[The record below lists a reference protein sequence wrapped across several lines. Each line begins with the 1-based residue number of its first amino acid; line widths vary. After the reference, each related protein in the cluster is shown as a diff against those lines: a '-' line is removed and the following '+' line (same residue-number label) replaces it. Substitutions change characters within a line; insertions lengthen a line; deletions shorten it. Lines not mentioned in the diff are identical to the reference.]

1 MVATTTDLVRY
12 QDSVTGAD
20 VELSVAEIKR
30 TMCPK
35 ATDQEAANFLQLC
48 RYMGLNP
55 FVRDA
60 YLIKYGDQAA
70 SMVVGKDA
78 FCKRADAHPQF
89 AGMESGVIVQTG
101 DKEPIH
107 RKGTLVLKEE
117 NIVGGWARVARG
129 DRKLDTDTTVAFS
142 EFSTGRAMWLKMPAV
157 MIEKVAVVKA
167 LRTAFPSTFSGLYDQ
182 AEMGID
188 LTEDMEP
195 LTGVV
200 DAPAPVVIPA
210 ELVLGGASRT
220 AEAQETVEDIIESTQ
235 AMIAD
240 ADEEIVH
247 DDDEGVIVL
256 DEGDI
261 TVEDD
266 IIATPPNCE
275 KDGHAGGIYEVHQ
288 SPSTGVRRWAH
299 SFSYELNGQTK
310 TSWCLYEGS
319 VTVPDA

>member
-1 MVATTTDLVRY
+1 
-12 QDSVTGAD
+12 
-20 VELSVAEIKR
+20 
-30 TMCPK
+30 
-35 ATDQEAANFLQLC
+35 
-48 RYMGLNP
+48 
-55 FVRDA
+55 
-60 YLIKYGDQAA
+60 
-70 SMVVGKDA
+70 
-78 FCKRADAHPQF
+78 
-89 AGMESGVIVQTG
+89 
-101 DKEPIH
+101 
-107 RKGTLVLKEE
+107 
-117 NIVGGWARVARG
+117 
-129 DRKLDTDTTVAFS
+129 
-142 EFSTGRAMWLKMPAV
+142 MPAV
-157 MIEKVAVVKA
+157 MIEKVAIVKA
-167 LRTAFPSTFSGLYDQ
+167 LRTAFPATFSGLYDQ

-200 DAPAPVVIPA
+200 DAPAPSKSDRQRLDSRPVVVSA
-210 ELVLGGASRT
+210 
-220 AEAQETVEDIIESTQ
+220 ETVEDIIESTQ

-247 DDDEGVIVL
+247 DDDEGIIVL

-299 SFSYELNGQTK
+299 SFSYELNGQSK

-319 VTVPDA
+319 VAVPDA